1 MMKDEIVIKIA
12 LIINHNLYNE
22 NKISYRTFSKT
33 QDELL
38 NRLNNVH
45 SL

>member
-1 MMKDEIVIKIA
+1 MMKDEIIIKLA

-22 NKISYRTFSKT
+22 NEISYSTFSKV

-38 NRLNNVH
+38 SKLTNDIVK
-45 SL
+45 